1 MNDWLKIAFAV
12 ICSLLSVGVILL
24 ISSAPRGQA
33 ILLSPPPSPSPIIV
47 HLAGAVLNP
56 GVYSLAPGS
65 RLKDAIEI
73 AGGLLLEADADRLNL
88 AANLVDG
95 SQIFVPTLQP
105 VGSTA
110 ETASRSGDIP
120 LLITETDHLVNINTA
135 TQAELESLPWIGP
148 ALAQGIIAYRE
159 ANGPFD
165 SIEEIMDVYGIGPKT
180 FENIKDLITTGEIP

>member
-1 MNDWLKIAFAV
+1 
-12 ICSLLSVGVILL
+12 
-24 ISSAPRGQA
+24 
-33 ILLSPPPSPSPIIV
+33 
-47 HLAGAVLNP
+47 
-56 GVYSLAPGS
+56 
-65 RLKDAIEI
+65 LKDAIEI

-95 SQIFVPTLQP
+95 SQIVVPTLQP